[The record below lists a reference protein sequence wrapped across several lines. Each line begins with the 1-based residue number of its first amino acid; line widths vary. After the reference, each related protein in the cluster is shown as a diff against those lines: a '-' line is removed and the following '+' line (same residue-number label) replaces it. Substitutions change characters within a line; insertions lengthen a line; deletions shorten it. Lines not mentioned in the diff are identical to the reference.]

1 MRYTLRQLEVFL
13 ATAHH
18 QNVTKAAKALSM
30 SQSAASGAL
39 RDLERQFDVQLF
51 DRIGKRLHAN
61 EFGKRLRISA
71 EALVARAQELEHE
84 LAQHNKLG
92 YLKVGAT
99 LTIGDYLCV
108 ELINRYIQNAP
119 DAQVK
124 LEVVNTSTIA
134 KELLNFD
141 IDLALVEGEL
151 HHPDLEILPW
161 KKDRL
166 VCFCSPSHPL
176 ANKTTIDD
184 KDLLTAR
191 WILREPGSGT
201 RQTFE
206 RAMSGITPY
215 LDISLE
221 LQHTEAIK
229 MAVEKDLGVS
239 CLSEIVVRKSFAEGS
254 LVPLNVAGRD
264 FNRHFYFVVHKQKY
278 RSAGILRWMEI
289 CGVPIKT
296 ANSA

>member
-18 QNVTKAAKALSM
+18 QNITRAAAALSM

-39 RDLERQFDVQLF
+39 KDLETRFGVQLF
-51 DRIGKRLHAN
+51 DRIGKRLKTN
-61 EFGKRLRISA
+61 EAGERIRVKA
-71 EALVARAQELEHE
+71 EALLARARELEGE
-84 LAQHNKLG
+84 LARHNTPG
-92 YLKVGAT
+92 RITVGAT

-108 ELINRYIQNAP
+108 DLINRYVEEAP
-119 DAQVK
+119 GAQVK

-161 KKDRL
+161 KDDRL
-166 VCFCSPSHPL
+166 VCFSAPDHPL
-176 ANKTTIDD
+176 ADKKTITDD
-184 KDLLTAR
+184 DLIAAR

-201 RQTFE
+201 RQTFD
-206 RAMSGITPY
+206 RAMSGLVPYIDIT
-215 LDISLE
+215 LE

-229 MAVEKDLGVS
+229 MAVEKGLGIS
-239 CLSEIVVRKSFAEGS
+239 CLSEIAVNKAFQSGS
-254 LVPLNVAGRD
+254 LVPLNVAGRN
-264 FNRHFYFVVHKQKY
+264 FNRHFYFVIHRQKY
-278 RSAGILRWMEI
+278 RSAGILRWMEL
-289 CGVPIKT
+289 CGISP
-296 ANSA
+296 